1 MKGINMRNFLYLSF
15 TISLGISSSYAVADQ
30 SIDIIGG
37 NNASV
42 PKVAIV
48 NFTND
53 MSGESAVAEVIKDD
67 LNITGEFI
75 ATRYNDLS
83 SVNNGNQYI
92 ITGSVSGN
100 KINYQLSKPTWAT
113 TAAKTTASDTI
124 TSEDTP
130 ALSSAASSSP
140 NAAAPES
147 AIILNQT
154 VLFKAEDLR
163 KAEHTASNNIYQKIT
178 GTPGIFTS
186 KIAFIVQDPVGVINK
201 HSRRSPSYVYKLIV
215 SDYDGYNQQT
225 LATDS
230 NPLSSISWNSDG
242 TQIAYVAYES
252 KPKIYI
258 QNVYDSKKKG
268 YLVADF
274 YGSNSSPAFIS
285 GNSQLVATLTIDDQ
299 SHLYIIPNSPFDKS
313 STKSPIIG
321 LQDFGT
327 IDTEASV
334 NGNKLVFTSN
344 HDGGYDHPQIFL
356 STLSGDT
363 PQDLTASIG
372 SANTSA
378 KFSHDGNKITFVSH
392 NGGLRTYLMDLST
405 RSAFPVSVGT
415 GLDLAPSFAPNDK
428 LILFSSGN
436 NQMNIVN
443 TTGTTQTILNQIKAG
458 AIIDQEWA
466 NNF

>member
-1 MKGINMRNFLYLSF
+1 MKGINMRNFLYLGV
-15 TISLGISSSYAVADQ
+15 TICLGISSSYAVADQ

-48 NFTND
+48 NFAND
-53 MSGESAVAEVIKDD
+53 MNGESAVAEVIKND
-67 LNITGEFI
+67 LNITGEFV

-83 SVNNGNQYI
+83 SVNNSSQYI

-100 KINYQLSKPTWAT
+100 KISYQLSKPTWSIP
-113 TAAKTTASDTI
+113 AAKDTASGAI
-124 TSEDTP
+124 TETVAAP
-130 ALSSAASSSP
+130 SSSTASSP
-140 NAAAPES
+140 AVAPES
-147 AIILNQT
+147 ATMLTQT
-154 VLFKAEDLR
+154 VLFESPDLR

-186 KIAFIVQDPVGVINK
+186 KIAFIVQDRVGVINK
-201 HSRRSPSYVYKLIV
+201 RSRRSPTYVYKLIV

-258 QNVYDSKKKG
+258 QNVYDSKKKEKG
-268 YLVADF
+268 YLVSDF
-274 YGSNSSPAFIS
+274 NGSNSSPAFIN

-299 SHLYIIPNSPFDKS
+299 SHLYTIRNAPFGKA
-313 STKSPIIG
+313 STNTPIIG
-321 LQDFGT
+321 LQNFGT

-344 HDGGYDHPQIFL
+344 HDGGYAHPQIFL

-363 PQDLTASIG
+363 PQDLTASLG

-392 NGGLRTYLMDLST
+392 NGGLKTYIMDLNT
-405 RSAFPVSVGT
+405 RSAFPVSIGT
-415 GLDLAPSFAPNDK
+415 GIDLAPSFAPNDK
-428 LILFSSGN
+428 LILFSSDN
-436 NQMNIVN
+436 NQIHIVN
-443 TTGTTQTILNQIKAG
+443 TTGTTQTRLNKIQAG
-458 AIIDQEWA
+458 TIIDQEWA